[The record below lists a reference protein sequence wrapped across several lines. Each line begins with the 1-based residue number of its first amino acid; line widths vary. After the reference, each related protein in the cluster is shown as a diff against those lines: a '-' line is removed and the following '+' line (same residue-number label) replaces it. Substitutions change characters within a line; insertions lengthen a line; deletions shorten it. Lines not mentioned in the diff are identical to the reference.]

1 MCQLSNKPKVNTMM
15 TIEFH
20 NLFARICF
28 TRGSDI
34 TYNRSPNQALRL
46 TARITNFLYFADL
59 PTGTRMTSGLNNTV
73 VLAGGLLFLNC
84 TSDANPAVH
93 AFQLIFN
100 STLIAISNSGMFSVT
115 VRKAGI
121 YTCIPVNEVGS
132 GDSATVKVTVLG
144 K

>member
-1 MCQLSNKPKVNTMM
+1 M
-15 TIEFH
+15 
-20 NLFARICF
+20 
-28 TRGSDI
+28 
-34 TYNRSPNQALRL
+34 
-46 TARITNFLYFADL
+46 RITNYVYFADL
-59 PTGTRMTSGLNNTV
+59 PTVTRMIPDGNYTV
-73 VLAGGLLFLNC
+73 VSAGGSLFLNC

-93 AFQLIFN
+93 VFQLIFD
-100 STLIAISNSGMFSVT
+100 STLIATSSSGMFSVT